1 MHRRPLLPLTAI
13 AALMLSAAAH
23 AQDAPASP
31 PAAAAAAAA
40 AAPARK
46 SYSPDQ
52 MSSFARATVE
62 LQNLGSQDPE
72 QMTRAI
78 QGAGMSVE
86 DYNQMG
92 DAMRSDP
99 KLASS
104 LSPYLDSANTERA
117 ARIYAQRS
125 QTPSFAGTPRRTRSH
140 ATASHKATTSHKS
153 HKASRSGAYKAS
165 HTRST
170 KHAHVTKA
178 SHKASSH
185 KASTSHTAKKAPSH
199 KSSSTAAHKSKR
211 HKHS

>member
-1 MHRRPLLPLTAI
+1 MRRRPLLPFTAI

-23 AQDAPASP
+23 AQDAPAAP
-31 PAAAAAAAA
+31 PAAAAP
-40 AAPARK
+40 APAHK

-62 LQNLGSQDPE
+62 LQNLGSQDPD

-92 DAMRSDP
+92 DAMRGDP

-125 QTPSFAGTPRRTRSH
+125 QTPSFAGTPRRTSSH
-140 ATASHKATTSHKS
+140 AAAS
-153 HKASRSGAYKAS
+153 HKASRSSAHKAS
-165 HTRST
+165 HTRTS
-170 KHAHVTKA
+170 KHAHATKA
-178 SHKASSH
+178 SHRTPRAHHAVK
-185 KASTSHTAKKAPSH
+185 KTTAH
-199 KSSSTAAHKSKR
+199 KSSTTAHKAKR
-211 HKHS
+211 RKHS